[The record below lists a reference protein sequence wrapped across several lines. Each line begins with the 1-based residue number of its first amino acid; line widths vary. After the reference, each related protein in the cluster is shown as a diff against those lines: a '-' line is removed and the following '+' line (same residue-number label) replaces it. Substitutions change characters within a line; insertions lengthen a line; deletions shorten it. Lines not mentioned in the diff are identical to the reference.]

1 MSKGIKQEKLKQN
14 KEATTNMA
22 LDKLSTECSE
32 FLVGLLVRFYDV
44 ESSMTLEMKYIQY
57 GEESISKFKT
67 KMKQRMMEALYN
79 PIWMDEMLKSG
90 YQNFL
95 DKMAHDSIWNAK
107 NILFKYKK
115 THGIDDAAF
124 KVAILRAELFI
135 ERLQPFTKSGN
146 QSG

>member
-1 MSKGIKQEKLKQN
+1 
-14 KEATTNMA
+14 
-22 LDKLSTECSE
+22 
-32 FLVGLLVRFYDV
+32 
-44 ESSMTLEMKYIQY
+44 
-57 GEESISKFKT
+57 
-67 KMKQRMMEALYN
+67 MMEALYN